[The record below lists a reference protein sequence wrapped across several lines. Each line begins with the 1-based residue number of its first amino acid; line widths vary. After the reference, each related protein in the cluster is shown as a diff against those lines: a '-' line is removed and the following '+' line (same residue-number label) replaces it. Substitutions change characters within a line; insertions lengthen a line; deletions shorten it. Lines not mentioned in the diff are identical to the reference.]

1 MNTLNCSAKVWS
13 VAFDSLLASGS
24 DDNTVRLWDKNS
36 GNQLRSLTG
45 HTSWV
50 MAVAFDSNYMLAS
63 GSNDKTIKLWDKNSG
78 GLLRTL
84 EGHGEGVRTVA
95 FDSTHLL
102 ASGSDDNTIKI

>member
-1 MNTLNCSAKVWS
+1 
-13 VAFDSLLASGS
+13 
-24 DDNTVRLWDKNS
+24 
-36 GNQLRSLTG
+36 
-45 HTSWV
+45 